1 MSNSQSFIIYLRSSF
16 SSVQLLSRAFLSI
29 IRLNVLSSSL
39 SLSLNPQNQGDEH
52 PSIIKCSL
60 ILAEA
65 QDGLDKQ
72 EVNGDDDDDDD
83 DGDGGGGGEGVDEH
97 IFSLHFDFSVRC
109 ANGI

>member
-1 MSNSQSFIIYLRSSF
+1 MSNSQLFIIYLRSSF
-16 SSVQLLSRAFLSI
+16 FSSYFPELFSPLFVYA
-29 IRLNVLSSSL
+29 LSSSL

-72 EVNGDDDDDDD
+72 EVNGDDDD
-83 DGDGGGGGEGVDEH
+83 GGGGGGGGEGVDEH
-97 IFSLHFDFSVRC
+97 IFCLHFDFSVHN

>member
-1 MSNSQSFIIYLRSSF
+1 M
-16 SSVQLLSRAFLSI
+16 
-29 IRLNVLSSSL
+29 
-39 SLSLNPQNQGDEH
+39 SLNPQNQGDEH

-72 EVNGDDDDDDD
+72 EVNGDDGDDDD
-83 DGDGGGGGEGVDEH
+83 DGGEGVDVH

>member
-1 MSNSQSFIIYLRSSF
+1 M
-16 SSVQLLSRAFLSI
+16 
-29 IRLNVLSSSL
+29 
-39 SLSLNPQNQGDEH
+39 SLNPQNQGDEH

-83 DGDGGGGGEGVDEH
+83 DDDGDGGEGVDEH
-97 IFSLHFDFSVRC
+97 IFSLHFDFSVHN
-109 ANGI
+109 ANDI

>member
-83 DGDGGGGGEGVDEH
+83 DDGDGGGEGVDEH

>member
-1 MSNSQSFIIYLRSSF
+1 MRSSF

-83 DGDGGGGGEGVDEH
+83 DGGEGVDVH

>member
-1 MSNSQSFIIYLRSSF
+1 M
-16 SSVQLLSRAFLSI
+16 
-29 IRLNVLSSSL
+29 
-39 SLSLNPQNQGDEH
+39 SLNQQNQGDEH

-72 EVNGDDDDDDD
+72 EVNGDDDD
-83 DGDGGGGGEGVDEH
+83 GGGGGGGGEGVDEH
-97 IFSLHFDFSVRC
+97 IFSLHFDFSVHN

>member
-1 MSNSQSFIIYLRSSF
+1 M
-16 SSVQLLSRAFLSI
+16 
-29 IRLNVLSSSL
+29 
-39 SLSLNPQNQGDEH
+39 SLNPQNQGDEH

-83 DGDGGGGGEGVDEH
+83 GGGGEGVDEH
-97 IFSLHFDFSVRC
+97 IFSLHFDFSVHN

>member
-1 MSNSQSFIIYLRSSF
+1 M
-16 SSVQLLSRAFLSI
+16 
-29 IRLNVLSSSL
+29 
-39 SLSLNPQNQGDEH
+39 SLNPQNQGDEH

-72 EVNGDDDDDDD
+72 EVNGDDDD
-83 DGDGGGGGEGVDEH
+83 GGGGGGGGEGVDEH
-97 IFSLHFDFSVRC
+97 IFSLHFDFSVHN

>member
-1 MSNSQSFIIYLRSSF
+1 M
-16 SSVQLLSRAFLSI
+16 
-29 IRLNVLSSSL
+29 

-72 EVNGDDDDDDD
+72 EVNGDDDD
-83 DGDGGGGGEGVDEH
+83 GGGGGEGLDEH
-97 IFSLHFDFSVRC
+97 IFSLHFDFSVHN